1 MTLLYKKEMPLAILS
16 KRPTDVYAAALE
28 RHVQRAKMH
37 KRAEDDGKQHGV
49 NQSVY
54 ETVVEFDKAPRGVQH
69 KYDDR
74 GDKDWL

>member
-1 MTLLYKKEMPLAILS
+1 MTSSARGSRSY
-16 KRPTDVYAAALE
+16 ALE
-28 RHVQRAKMH
+28 RHVQLAKVH
-37 KRAEDDGKQHGV
+37 KRAENDGKQHGI

-54 ETVVEFDKAPRGVQH
+54 ETVVEFDKAPRCVEN